1 MKDLGELR
9 YVLGMKVER
18 DREKCRLFLTQ
29 GLYIDNLLA
38 TFGMQDFKSV
48 STPQVPGSRLLP
60 RTDTNTPV
68 ATINYWRG
76 IGLLNY
82 LVTCTRP
89 DLAYSASC
97 LAQFLNDPSS
107 KHEAAFKHVLRYLSG
122 TRSWGITLDPS
133 QAVFSSFTASWVG
146 KLPSKML
153 FRSPQLK
160 QNTGQSPIAAKTLL
174 CDNQGAIALLK
185 NPLYQHRTR
194 HIKLCLHWC
203 RQLLN
208 EGNISVEYVAT
219 NLMVADVLT
228 KSLTCIL
235 HKTHCTA
242 LFIL

>member
-9 YVLGMKVER
+9 YVLGMTVER
-18 DREKCRLFLTQ
+18 NREKRSLFLSQ
-29 GLYIDNLLA
+29 ELYISNLLA
-38 TFGMQDFKSV
+38 TFGMQDCKSA

-60 RTDTNTPV
+60 RADTNAP
-68 ATINYWRG
+68 AALINYWCA

-107 KHEAAFKHVLRYLSG
+107 ENEAAFKHVLRYLSG
-122 TRSWGITLDPS
+122 TQTWGISLGPF
-133 QAVFSSFTASWVG
+133 QAVVSSFMAWWGG
-146 KLPSKML
+146 KLPNRML
-153 FRSPQLK
+153 FLSPQLK
-160 QNTGQSPIAAKTLL
+160 RNTDVKAKLL

-194 HIKLCLHWC
+194 HIKLRLHWC

-208 EGNISVEYVAT
+208 EGDISMEYVAT

-228 KSLTCIL
+228 KGLSGVL
-235 HKTHCTA
+235 HQTHCAA